1 MHAFI
6 LHAHTRPEQAE
17 AFEQLFRAYV
27 EPSRAEPG
35 CIEYHMLRDVQ
46 DPTLFIFY
54 EVWAS
59 REALAEH
66 MAGSEPAFAEIMN
79 AEAKRLG
86 MTETNFMNA
95 TGLPDPAHLTSAH
108 DMAVLARAIIRDN
121 AQYYPIYAEKEFTY
135 NGIKQGNRNALL
147 YTDPTVDGLK
157 TGHTNAAGA
166 GNDSAQRA
174 GRAERA
180 RE

>member
-17 AFEQLFRAYV
+17 AFERLFRSYV

-66 MAGSEPAFAEIMN
+66 MALPHMRESHEMRMDYLRRDVEIREIEMVSPA
-79 AEAKRLG
+79 
-86 MTETNFMNA
+86 
-95 TGLPDPAHLTSAH
+95 S
-108 DMAVLARAIIRDN
+108 
-121 AQYYPIYAEKEFTY
+121 
-135 NGIKQGNRNALL
+135 
-147 YTDPTVDGLK
+147 
-157 TGHTNAAGA
+157 
-166 GNDSAQRA
+166 
-174 GRAERA
+174 
-180 RE
+180 